1 MKLHVITN
9 KEAIRSEELEGKVVV
24 VFDILLATTTIV
36 AALHS
41 GAEAVI
47 PVKDEEEA
55 RVWGKRE
62 PSSILSGE
70 WNGKTIEGFL
80 DPSPYILKNKIKG
93 KKLILS
99 STNGTRAIR
108 LASGAKV
115 LYIGSLLNA
124 SALTDHLARVH
135 SEETVLLLCSGSS
148 GHLSL
153 EDFFGAG
160 IFVLKLKQKLSED
173 VLDLTDAALAALH
186 LAQSKTSEAASLLSS
201 SRVGQMMKMA
211 RMEREL
217 MLAAQIGGY
226 QELPILIN
234 EQITL
239 FKEGVVPWEH
249 D

>member
-9 KEAIRSEELEGKVVV
+9 KEAIRPEELNGKVVV

-41 GAEAVI
+41 GAKAVI
-47 PVKDEEEA
+47 PVMDEVEA
-55 RVWGKRE
+55 RAKGARE
-62 PSSILSGE
+62 QSAILSGE
-70 WNGKTIEGFL
+70 WNGKTINGFL
-80 DPSPYILKNKIKG
+80 DPSPYVLKSKIKG

-108 LASGAKV
+108 LATGAKV
-115 LYIGSLLNA
+115 LYIGSLLNS
-124 SALTDHLARVH
+124 SALTDHLAKVH
-135 SEETVLLLCSGSS
+135 SDETVLLVCSGSS

-160 IFVLKLKQKLSED
+160 VFALKLKQKLGPDES
-173 VLDLTDAALAALH
+173 DLTDAALAALH
-186 LAQSKTSEAASLLSS
+186 LAQSKTSEAATLLKS
-201 SRVGQMMKMA
+201 SRVGQMMMLA
-211 RMEREL
+211 GMEREL

-234 EQITL
+234 EEITL
-239 FKEGVVPWEH
+239 LKEWHHGSGY
-249 D
+249 

>member
-1 MKLHVITN
+1 MKIHVITN
-9 KEAIRSEELEGKVVV
+9 KEVLRPEELEGKVVV

-41 GAEAVI
+41 GAAAVI
-47 PVKDEEEA
+47 PVKDEDEA
-55 RVWGKRE
+55 RVWAERE
-62 PSSILSGE
+62 PNAILSGE
-70 WNGKTIEGFL
+70 WKGKTIEGFL

-108 LASGAKV
+108 LASPAKV
-115 LYIGSLLNA
+115 LYIGSLLNS
-124 SALTDHLARVH
+124 SALTDHLARAH
-135 SEETVLLLCSGSS
+135 SNETVLLVCSGSS

-160 IFVLKLKQKLSED
+160 IFAHKLKQKLD
-173 VLDLTDAALAALH
+173 PKRLDLTDAALAALH
-186 LAQSKTSEAASLLSS
+186 LAQSETNKAAALLKS
-201 SRVGQMMKMA
+201 SRVGQMMMVA
-211 RMEREL
+211 GMEREL

-234 EQITL
+234 EHITL
-239 FKEGVVPWEH
+239 LKEGVTPWEQL
-249 D
+249 